1 MWRRLKTAVTGPDGA
16 CIGRHINEVAA
27 RGKRSKGSSLR
38 SLNRRPITFNWLT
51 MEGDVNLLISVD
63 GEW

>member
-1 MWRRLKTAVTGPDGA
+1 MWRRLKTAVAGPDGA

-27 RGKRSKGSSLR
+27 RREVEGKFSPFVEP
-38 SLNRRPITFNWLT
+38 RPITFNWLT